1 MTPDEQ
7 RLIQARQRAR
17 SRVTGVILFALAILF
32 FAVALAKMMGG

>member
-17 SRVTGVILFALAILF
+17 SRVTGIILVALVVLF
-32 FAVALAKMMGG
+32 FAIALAKMMGG